1 MSRSTADYLRLLE
14 TAVQNALQRF
24 PEASLPLSRAD
35 ATTLAAKEAVQY
47 ALAYLSEKE
56 AAFEHKEVMTVALT
70 HVLGQV
76 NQKAL
81 QQAVLEAEKQG
92 ELIRGV
98 YSENGTRWTTREA
111 LTLEKEI
118 VTLAQQGRGVLP
130 PRMSLE
136 VVNAYLDKTPASE
149 EHARVLRE
157 LAVQTDRIVLLQ
169 GFAGT
174 GKTTLL
180 QHIEQLQH
188 LHGALQEG
196 RQSLLC
202 LAPTHAAVKE
212 IRGRALTGYT
222 LDRFLLNVA
231 AGKLTP
237 EAYRGRCIVVDESS
251 MVSNQR
257 LHDFLK
263 AVIHLEAW
271 GLLVGDIHQ
280 YTAVD
285 SGKPFE
291 MLQQVGLSVVHLTQI
306 TRQKEETLQ
315 AAVQAVYQKNF
326 SRVFQLLEN
335 RIIEVGGF
343 IDDENKRQDNRAE
356 RMGLIA
362 EDYVSRD
369 AMRRAQTQIIT
380 FGNEDR
386 VLQNELVREGLILK
400 GELTGPRL
408 ITDILVSRRLSEIER
423 SQVGFYHVGD
433 VLRFNVSQSGGIH
446 KGEYWTVAGITP
458 QGQRLQLE
466 RPGSDPVLWKPQPYQ
481 SGKRAGVEV
490 YEIERR
496 ELMVGDLIRWTRT
509 DEALGLLSPEVARVE
524 AVVLPSK
531 APETPTPVAAAA
543 W

>member
-1 MSRSTADYLRLLE
+1 M
-14 TAVQNALQRF
+14 
-24 PEASLPLSRAD
+24 PLSRAD
-35 ATTLAAKEAVQY
+35 ATALAAKEAVQY

-118 VTLAQQGRGVLP
+118 ITLAQQDRGALP
-130 PRMSLE
+130 PRMSHE

-196 RQSLLC
+196 RQALLC

-212 IRGRALTGYT
+212 IRGRALAGYT

-257 LHDFLK
+257 LGDFIK
-263 AVIHLEAW
+263 ALIHLDAS
-271 GLLVGDIHQ
+271 GMLVGDIHQ
-280 YTAVD
+280 YTSVD

-291 MLQQVGLSVVHLTQI
+291 ILQRVGLSMVHLTHI
-306 TRQKEETLQ
+306 TRQKDETLQ
-315 AAVQAVYQKNF
+315 AAVQ
-326 SRVFQLLEN
+326 
-335 RIIEVGGF
+335 G
-343 IDDENKRQDNRAE
+343 
-356 RMGLIA
+356 
-362 EDYVSRD
+362 
-369 AMRRAQTQIIT
+369 
-380 FGNEDR
+380 
-386 VLQNELVREGLILK
+386 
-400 GELTGPRL
+400 
-408 ITDILVSRRLSEIER
+408 RLSEKFLPA
-423 SQVGFYHVGD
+423 S
-433 VLRFNVSQSGGIH
+433 LRFWKIALLRSAVLLMMKTS
-446 KGEYWTVAGITP
+446 ARIT
-458 QGQRLQLE
+458 
-466 RPGSDPVLWKPQPYQ
+466 
-481 SGKRAGVEV
+481 A
-490 YEIERR
+490 
-496 ELMVGDLIRWTRT
+496 
-509 DEALGLLSPEVARVE
+509 
-524 AVVLPSK
+524 PS
-531 APETPTPVAAAA
+531 A
-543 W
+543 WL